1 MSMKVRTGTRQS
13 KAVWGTH
20 MKVIGITGGVG
31 AGKSK
36 ILNYF
41 KEKHGAAVIEADKVG
56 HLLMEPGGACYYSI
70 VEKFGS
76 SILNGDQ
83 TINRGKLGKIVFSDE
98 GLLGELNKII
108 HPRVKSHIV
117 SEIAKER
124 AYHRTKYFVVEAAL
138 LLEDHYDVICDELW
152 YIHTEEGVRTK
163 RLKETR
169 GYDDEKIASI
179 CANQKSPEEFRS
191 ACQVVIDNSGALE
204 DTFRQIDEQLG
215 R

>member
-1 MSMKVRTGTRQS
+1 
-13 KAVWGTH
+13 

-31 AGKSK
+31 AGKSE
-36 ILNYF
+36 ILRYL
-41 KEKHGAAVIEADKVG
+41 KEKYGAMVIEADKVG

-83 TINRGKLGKIVFSDE
+83 SINRGKLGKIVFADE
-98 GLLGELNKII
+98 VLLKELNKII
-108 HPRVKSHIV
+108 HPRVKSYII

-124 AYHRTKYFVVEAAL
+124 AYHRTNYFVVEAAL
-138 LLEDHYDVICDELW
+138 LIEDHYDVICDEMW
-152 YIHTEEGVRTK
+152 YIHTDEDVRAK

-169 GYDDEKIASI
+169 GYDEEKIASI

-191 ACQVVIDNSGALE
+191 ACQHVIDNSGELTA
-204 DTFRQIDEQLG
+204 TYQQIDEQLG

>member
-1 MSMKVRTGTRQS
+1 
-13 KAVWGTH
+13 
-20 MKVIGITGGVG
+20 
-31 AGKSK
+31 
-36 ILNYF
+36 
-41 KEKHGAAVIEADKVG
+41 
-56 HLLMEPGGACYYSI
+56 MEPGGACYYSI

-83 TINRGKLGKIVFSDE
+83 TINRGKLGKIVFADE
-98 GLLGELNKII
+98 GLLAELNKII

-124 AYHRTKYFVVEAAL
+124 AYHRTEYFVVEAAL
-138 LLEDHYDVICDELW
+138 LIEDHYDVICDEMW
-152 YIHTEEGVRTK
+152 YIHTDASVRAE

-169 GYDDEKIASI
+169 GYDDEKITSI

-191 ACQVVIDNSGALE
+191 ACQVVIDNSGDL
-204 DTFRQIDEQLG
+204 TGTQKQIDEQLG

>member
-1 MSMKVRTGTRQS
+1 
-13 KAVWGTH
+13 

-31 AGKSK
+31 AGKSE
-36 ILNYF
+36 ILKFF
-41 KEKHGAAVIEADKVG
+41 KEKYHAIVVEADKVG
-56 HLLMEPGGACYYSI
+56 HMLMEPGGACYYSI

-98 GLLGELNKII
+98 ALLAELNKII

-124 AYHRTKYFVVEAAL
+124 AYHRIDLFVVEAAL
-138 LLEDHYDVICDELW
+138 LIEDHYDVVCDELW
-152 YIHTEEGVRTK
+152 YIHTDEEVRGK
-163 RLKETR
+163 RLKEAR

-179 CANQKSPEEFRS
+179 CANQKSPAEFRS
-191 ACQVVIDNSGALE
+191 ACQVVIDNSGDLA
-204 DTFRQIDEQLG
+204 DTYRQIEEQLG

>member
-1 MSMKVRTGTRQS
+1 
-13 KAVWGTH
+13 

-31 AGKSK
+31 AGKSE
-36 ILNYF
+36 ILKYL
-41 KEKHGAAVIEADKVG
+41 KEKHGAVVVEADKVG

-83 TINRGKLGKIVFSDE
+83 TINRGKLGKIVFADE
-98 GLLGELNKII
+98 SLLKELNKII

-117 SEIAKER
+117 SEIAKEK
-124 AYHRTKYFVVEAAL
+124 AYHRTNIFVVEAAL
-138 LLEDHYDVICDELW
+138 LIEDHYDVICDEMW
-152 YIHTEEGVRTK
+152 YIHTDAEVRAK

-169 GYDDEKIASI
+169 GYDDEKITAI

-191 ACQVVIDNSGALE
+191 ACQVVIDNSNDLAGTYE
-204 DTFRQIDEQLG
+204 QIDRQLG

>member
-1 MSMKVRTGTRQS
+1 
-13 KAVWGTH
+13 

-31 AGKSK
+31 AGKSE
-36 ILNYF
+36 ILKYL
-41 KEKHGAAVIEADKVG
+41 KEKYKAVVIEADKVG

-83 TINRGKLGKIVFSDE
+83 TINRTKLGKVVFADE
-98 GLLGELNKII
+98 ALLKELNKII

-124 AYHRTKYFVVEAAL
+124 AYHRTNYFVVEAAL
-138 LLEDHYDVICDELW
+138 LIEDHYDVVCDELW
-152 YIHTEEGVRTK
+152 YIHTEESVRAK
-163 RLKETR
+163 RLKEAR
-169 GYDDEKIASI
+169 EYDDEKIASI

-191 ACQVVIDNSGALE
+191 ACQVEIDNSGNLA
-204 DTFRQIDEQLG
+204 DTCRQIDEQLG

>member
-1 MSMKVRTGTRQS
+1 
-13 KAVWGTH
+13 

-31 AGKSK
+31 AGKSE
-36 ILNYF
+36 ILKYL
-41 KEKHGAAVIEADKVG
+41 KEKYKAVVIEADKVG

-83 TINRGKLGKIVFSDE
+83 TINRTKLGKVVFADE
-98 GLLGELNKII
+98 ALLKELNKII

-124 AYHRTKYFVVEAAL
+124 AYHRTDLFVVEAAL
-138 LLEDHYDVICDELW
+138 LIEDHYDVVCDELW
-152 YIHTEEGVRTK
+152 YIHTDEEVRGK
-163 RLKETR
+163 RLKEAR

-179 CANQKSPEEFRS
+179 CANQKSPAEFRS
-191 ACQVVIDNSGALE
+191 ACQVVIDNSGDLA
-204 DTFRQIDEQLG
+204 DTYRQIEEQLG

>member
-1 MSMKVRTGTRQS
+1 MD
-13 KAVWGTH
+13 

-31 AGKSK
+31 AGKSE
-36 ILNYF
+36 ILKYL
-41 KEKHGAAVIEADKVG
+41 KEKHHAMVVEADKVG

-83 TINRGKLGKIVFSDE
+83 TINRGKLAKIVFADAA
-98 GLLGELNKII
+98 LLEALNKII
-108 HPRVKSHIV
+108 HPRVKAHIV

-124 AYHRTKYFVVEAAL
+124 AYHRTELFVIEAAL
-138 LLEDHYDVICDELW
+138 LLEDHYDVICDEIW
-152 YIHTEEGVRTK
+152 YIDTDMEIRAK

-191 ACQVVIDNSGALE
+191 ACQVVIDNSKDLAG
-204 DTFRQIDEQLG
+204 TYQQIDEQLG

>member
-1 MSMKVRTGTRQS
+1 
-13 KAVWGTH
+13 

-31 AGKSK
+31 AGKSE
-36 ILNYF
+36 ILKYL
-41 KEKHGAAVIEADKVG
+41 KEKHGAIVIEADKVG
-56 HLLMEPGGACYYSI
+56 HLLMEPGGACYYTI

-76 SILNGDQ
+76 SVLNGDQ
-83 TINRGKLGKIVFSDE
+83 TINRSKLAKIVFASE
-98 GLLGELNKII
+98 ALLGELNKII
-108 HPRVKSHIV
+108 HPREKSYIV

-152 YIHTEEGVRTK
+152 YIHTDEKVRAA
-163 RLKETR
+163 RLKESR

-191 ACQVVIDNSGALE
+191 ACQVVIDNSGNLA
-204 DTFRQIDEQLG
+204 DTQKQIDEQLG

>member
-1 MSMKVRTGTRQS
+1 
-13 KAVWGTH
+13 

-31 AGKSK
+31 AGKSE
-36 ILNYF
+36 ILKYF
-41 KEKHGAAVIEADKVG
+41 KEKYGAVVVEADKVG

-83 TINRGKLGKIVFSDE
+83 TINRGKLGKIVFADAA
-98 GLLGELNKII
+98 LLDALNKII

-124 AYHRTKYFVVEAAL
+124 AYHRTEIFVVEAAL
-138 LLEDHYDVICDELW
+138 LIEDHYDVICDELW
-152 YIHTEEGVRTK
+152 YIDADADVRAK

-179 CANQKSPEEFRS
+179 MANQKSPEEFRS
-191 ACQVVIDNSGALE
+191 ACQVVINNSGNLASTYE
-204 DTFRQIDEQLG
+204 QIDKQLG

>member
-1 MSMKVRTGTRQS
+1 
-13 KAVWGTH
+13 

-31 AGKSK
+31 AGKSE
-36 ILNYF
+36 ILKYLMDMYV
-41 KEKHGAAVIEADKVG
+41 AIVVEADKVG

-83 TINRGKLGKIVFSDE
+83 TINRGKLGKIVFADE
-98 GLLGELNKII
+98 GLLAELNKII

-138 LLEDHYDVICDELW
+138 LIEDHYDVICDEKW
-152 YIHTEEGVRTK
+152 YIHTDAPVRAE

-191 ACQVVIDNSGALE
+191 AWQVVIDNSGDLAG
-204 DTFRQIDEQLG
+204 TQKQIDEQLG

>member
-1 MSMKVRTGTRQS
+1 
-13 KAVWGTH
+13 

-31 AGKSK
+31 AGKSE
-36 ILNYF
+36 ILKYL
-41 KEKHGAAVIEADKVG
+41 KEKYKAVVIEADKVG

-83 TINRGKLGKIVFSDE
+83 TINRTKLGKVVFADE
-98 GLLGELNKII
+98 ALLKELNKII
-108 HPRVKSHIV
+108 HPSVMSHIV

-124 AYHRTKYFVVEAAL
+124 AYHRTNYFVVEAAL
-138 LLEDHYDVICDELW
+138 LIEDHYDVVCDELW
-152 YIHTEEGVRTK
+152 YIHTEESVRAK
-163 RLKETR
+163 RLKEAR

-191 ACQVVIDNSGALE
+191 ACQVEIDNSGNLA
-204 DTFRQIDEQLG
+204 DTCRQIDEQLG

>member
-1 MSMKVRTGTRQS
+1 
-13 KAVWGTH
+13 

-31 AGKSK
+31 AGKSE
-36 ILNYF
+36 ILKYL
-41 KEKHGAAVIEADKVG
+41 KEKHGAIVIEADKVG
-56 HLLMEPGGACYYSI
+56 HLLMEPGGACYYTI

-76 SILNGDQ
+76 SVLNGDQ
-83 TINRGKLGKIVFSDE
+83 TINRSKLAKIVFASE
-98 GLLGELNKII
+98 ALLGELNKII
-108 HPRVKSHIV
+108 HPRVKSYIV

-152 YIHTEEGVRTK
+152 YIHTDEKVRAA
-163 RLKETR
+163 RLKESR

-191 ACQVVIDNSGALE
+191 GCHIAIDNSGDLA
-204 DTFRQIDEQLG
+204 DTQKQIDEQLG

>member
-1 MSMKVRTGTRQS
+1 
-13 KAVWGTH
+13 

-31 AGKSK
+31 AGKSE
-36 ILNYF
+36 ILRYL
-41 KEKHGAAVIEADKVG
+41 KEKHGAVVVEADKVG

-83 TINRGKLGKIVFSDE
+83 TINRGKLGKIVFADE
-98 GLLGELNKII
+98 ALLGELNKII

-124 AYHRTKYFVVEAAL
+124 AYHRTNIFVVEAAL
-138 LLEDHYDVICDELW
+138 LIEDHYDVICDEMW
-152 YIHTEEGVRTK
+152 YIHTDALVRAK

-169 GYDDEKIASI
+169 GYDDEKIAAI

-191 ACQVVIDNSGALE
+191 ACQVVIDNSNDLAGTYE
-204 DTFRQIDEQLG
+204 QIDRQLG

>member
-1 MSMKVRTGTRQS
+1 
-13 KAVWGTH
+13 

-31 AGKSK
+31 AGKSA
-36 ILNYF
+36 ILNYL
-41 KEKHGAAVIEADKVG
+41 KEKHHAVVVEADKVG

-83 TINRGKLGKIVFSDE
+83 TINRGKLGKIVFADE
-98 GLLGELNKII
+98 SLLNELNKII

-124 AYHRTKYFVVEAAL
+124 AYHRTNYFVVEAAL
-138 LLEDHYDVICDELW
+138 LIEDHYDVICDEMW
-152 YIHTEEGVRTK
+152 YIHTDADIRAK

-169 GYDDEKIASI
+169 GYDDEKIAGI
-179 CANQKSPEEFRS
+179 MANQKSPKEFRS
-191 ACQVVIDNSGALE
+191 ACQVVIDNSGDLAYTYE
-204 DTFRQIDEQLG
+204 QIDRQLG

>member
-1 MSMKVRTGTRQS
+1 
-13 KAVWGTH
+13 

-31 AGKSK
+31 AGKSE
-36 ILNYF
+36 ILKYL
-41 KEKHGAAVIEADKVG
+41 KEKYKAVVIEADKVG

-83 TINRGKLGKIVFSDE
+83 TINRTKLGKVVFADE
-98 GLLGELNKII
+98 ALLKELNKII

-124 AYHRTKYFVVEAAL
+124 AYHRTNYFVVEAAL
-138 LLEDHYDVICDELW
+138 LIEDHYDVVCDELW
-152 YIHTEEGVRTK
+152 YIHTEESVRAK
-163 RLKETR
+163 RLKEAR

-191 ACQVVIDNSGALE
+191 ACQVEIDNSGNLA
-204 DTFRQIDEQLG
+204 DTCRQIDEQLG
-215 R
+215 T

>member
-1 MSMKVRTGTRQS
+1 
-13 KAVWGTH
+13 

-31 AGKSK
+31 AGKSE
-36 ILNYF
+36 ILKFF
-41 KEKHGAAVIEADKVG
+41 KEKYHAIVVEADKVG
-56 HLLMEPGGACYYSI
+56 HMLMEPGGACYYSI

-98 GLLGELNKII
+98 ALLAELNKII

-124 AYHRTKYFVVEAAL
+124 AYHRTNLFVVEAAL
-138 LLEDHYDVICDELW
+138 LIEDHYDVVCDELW
-152 YIHTEEGVRTK
+152 YIHTDEEVRGK
-163 RLKETR
+163 RLKEAR

-179 CANQKSPEEFRS
+179 CANQKSPAEFRS
-191 ACQVVIDNSGALE
+191 ACQVVIDNSGDLA
-204 DTFRQIDEQLG
+204 DTYRQIEEQLG

>member
-1 MSMKVRTGTRQS
+1 
-13 KAVWGTH
+13 

-31 AGKSK
+31 AGKSA
-36 ILNYF
+36 ILNYL
-41 KEKHGAAVIEADKVG
+41 KEKHHAVVVEADKVG

-83 TINRGKLGKIVFSDE
+83 TINRGKLGKIVFADE
-98 GLLGELNKII
+98 SLLNELNKII

-124 AYHRTKYFVVEAAL
+124 AYHRTNYFVVEAAL
-138 LLEDHYDVICDELW
+138 LIEDHYDVICDEMW
-152 YIHTEEGVRTK
+152 YIHTDAGIRAK

-169 GYDDEKIASI
+169 GYDDEKIAGI
-179 CANQKSPEEFRS
+179 MANQKSPKEFRS
-191 ACQVVIDNSGALE
+191 ACQAVIDNSGDLAYTYE
-204 DTFRQIDEQLG
+204 QIDRQLG

>member
-1 MSMKVRTGTRQS
+1 
-13 KAVWGTH
+13 

-31 AGKSK
+31 AGKSAV
-36 ILNYF
+36 LNYL
-41 KEKHGAAVIEADKVG
+41 KEQHHAVVADKVG

-83 TINRGKLGKIVFSDE
+83 TINRGKLGKIVFADE
-98 GLLGELNKII
+98 SLLNELNKII

-124 AYHRTKYFVVEAAL
+124 AYHRTNYFVVEAAL
-138 LLEDHYDVICDELW
+138 LIEDHYDVICDEMW
-152 YIHTEEGVRTK
+152 YIHTDADIRAK

-169 GYDDEKIASI
+169 GYDDEKIAGI
-179 CANQKSPEEFRS
+179 MANQKSPEEFRS
-191 ACQVVIDNSGALE
+191 ACQVVIDNSGDLAYTYE
-204 DTFRQIDEQLG
+204 QIDRQLG

>member
-1 MSMKVRTGTRQS
+1 MKI
-13 KAVWGTH
+13 
-20 MKVIGITGGVG
+20 IGITGGVG
-31 AGKSK
+31 AGKSE
-36 ILNYF
+36 ILKYL
-41 KEKHGAAVIEADKVG
+41 KEKHKAVVIEADKVG

-83 TINRGKLGKIVFSDE
+83 TINRGKLGKVVFADDA
-98 GLLGELNKII
+98 LLKELNKII

-152 YIHTEEGVRTK
+152 YIHTNEAVRAE
-163 RLKETR
+163 RLKKAR

-191 ACQVVIDNSGALE
+191 ACQVTIDNSGAFA
-204 DTFRQIDEQLG
+204 DTCRQIDEQLG

>member
-1 MSMKVRTGTRQS
+1 
-13 KAVWGTH
+13 

-31 AGKSK
+31 AGKSE
-36 ILNYF
+36 ILKFF
-41 KEKHGAAVIEADKVG
+41 KEKYHAIVVEADKVG
-56 HLLMEPGGACYYSI
+56 HMLMEPGGACYYSI

-98 GLLGELNKII
+98 ALLAELNKII

-124 AYHRTKYFVVEAAL
+124 AYHRTDLFVVEAAL
-138 LLEDHYDVICDELW
+138 LIEDHYDVVCDELW
-152 YIHTEEGVRTK
+152 YIHTDEEVRGK
-163 RLKETR
+163 RLKEAR

-191 ACQVVIDNSGALE
+191 ACQVEIDNSGNLA
-204 DTFRQIDEQLG
+204 DTCRQIDEQLG

>member
-1 MSMKVRTGTRQS
+1 
-13 KAVWGTH
+13 

-31 AGKSK
+31 AGKSE
-36 ILNYF
+36 ILRYL
-41 KEKHGAAVIEADKVG
+41 KEKYSAMVVEADKVG
-56 HLLMEPGGACYYSI
+56 HFLMEPGGACYYSI

-76 SILNGDQ
+76 SILNADQ
-83 TINRGKLGKIVFSDE
+83 TINRGKLGKIVFADPA
-98 GLLGELNKII
+98 LLEALNKII

-124 AYHRTKYFVVEAAL
+124 AYHRTEYFVVEAAL

-152 YIHTEEGVRTK
+152 YIHTDEAVREK

-169 GYDDEKIASI
+169 GYDDEKIAGI
-179 CANQKSPEEFRS
+179 MENQKSPEEFRS
-191 ACQVVIDNSGALE
+191 ACQIVIDNSGDLT
-204 DTFRQIDEQLG
+204 DTYRQIDEQLG

>member
-1 MSMKVRTGTRQS
+1 
-13 KAVWGTH
+13 

-31 AGKSK
+31 AGKSA
-36 ILNYF
+36 ILNYL
-41 KEKHGAAVIEADKVG
+41 KEKHHAVVVEADKVG

-83 TINRGKLGKIVFSDE
+83 TINRGKLGKIVFADE
-98 GLLGELNKII
+98 SLLNELNKII

-124 AYHRTKYFVVEAAL
+124 AYHRTEYFVVEAAL
-138 LLEDHYDVICDELW
+138 LIEDHYDVICDEMW
-152 YIHTEEGVRTK
+152 YIHTDADIRAK

-169 GYDDEKIASI
+169 GYDDEKIAGI
-179 CANQKSPEEFRS
+179 MANQKSPEEFRS
-191 ACQVVIDNSGALE
+191 GCQVTIDNSKDLAYTYE
-204 DTFRQIDEQLG
+204 QIDRQLG